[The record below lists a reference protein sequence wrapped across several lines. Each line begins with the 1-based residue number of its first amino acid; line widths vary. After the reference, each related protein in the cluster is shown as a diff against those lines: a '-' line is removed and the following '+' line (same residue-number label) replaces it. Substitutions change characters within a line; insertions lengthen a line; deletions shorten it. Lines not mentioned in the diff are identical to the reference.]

1 MKIIFVPNTAAA
13 MDMRKDRPF
22 RAPHHTCSEAALL
35 EEVAL
40 AAGGILFLDEIERFA
55 PHVVRRALGVVRSME
70 CQQHPHT
77 PLVLA
82 TSQSTL
88 GSLVDHGYTFTT
100 GRTRGTEVE
109 DEDENVD

>member
-1 MKIIFVPNTAAA
+1 MKIVFVSDTAAA

-22 RAPHHTCSEAALL
+22 RAPHYTCSEAALL
-35 EEVAL
+35 GEVAL

-88 GSLVDHGYTFTT
+88 GLLVDHGYTFTT
-100 GRTRGTEVE
+100 GHAYSTAC
-109 DEDENVD
+109 DEGENVD